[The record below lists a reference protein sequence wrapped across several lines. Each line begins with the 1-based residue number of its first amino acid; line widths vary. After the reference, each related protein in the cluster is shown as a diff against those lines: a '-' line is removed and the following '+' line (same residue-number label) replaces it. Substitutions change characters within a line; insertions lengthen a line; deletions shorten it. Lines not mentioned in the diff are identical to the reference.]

1 MHGENEAALR
11 GWNQIEEE
19 EFYREPPTYLQ
30 TEMAEFVPK
39 KSVQNSGMGK
49 SREGLEG
56 TETSSDDA
64 TSPPRTARKLLHS
77 VNLEVKGRNHET
89 AGRARTRGLVGRH
102 AAQRVIQRLRQLRHR
117 SYLAQGRES
126 SYKGKGGSGRV
137 GGGWARM
144 QQDLQAPTIQGAR
157 DEAGG
162 NLGRGDNPQA
172 PEDKHR
178 DLTLEIL
185 PTLKVMS
192 RKDHAGSGKAA
203 IKSGRQDQW
212 VYRGK
217 LSPSCETRAG
227 LRRNIDAIERG
238 RAELSGKK
246 TCTVPHAGFGL

>member
-56 TETSSDDA
+56 TETSSHDA

-102 AAQRVIQRLRQLRHR
+102 AAQRVMQRLRQLRHR
-117 SYLAQGRES
+117 SYLAQGREP
-126 SYKGKGGSGRV
+126 SYKGKGGV
-137 GGGWARM
+137 GGSG
-144 QQDLQAPTIQGAR
+144 GA
-157 DEAGG
+157 
-162 NLGRGDNPQA
+162 GRGCSKICRP
-172 PEDKHR
+172 
-178 DLTLEIL
+178 
-185 PTLKVMS
+185 
-192 RKDHAGSGKAA
+192 
-203 IKSGRQDQW
+203 RQ
-212 VYRGK
+212 YRGLGTKQGGTWGEGTIRK
-217 LSPSCETRAG
+217 LQRTS
-227 LRRNIDAIERG
+227 IEI
-238 RAELSGKK
+238 
-246 TCTVPHAGFGL
+246 